1 MARQKSAPVQFWLLE
16 RERRSMKDGWV
27 YCPDCGKKLLRIQN
41 GRLYVWCKGE
51 KKEVVINLNGE
62 EAEKRPAR

>member
-1 MARQKSAPVQFWLLE
+1 
-16 RERRSMKDGWV
+16 MKDGWV